1 MEQQTNLSTGQASGQ
16 PVYVVS
22 KRNKKIGLFLL
33 IGPFVGLIAIL
44 IIYAIVAFVISS
56 SGTGT
61 ETSLVIARIINVI
74 LGLLGIVCVIGII
87 VGIPLGILFLGKKEL
102 AEGTKYDERSG
113 KKEPSVVPDEIKGWN
128 WGAAGLTW
136 IWGVYHGVWISLL
149 TFIPIVNIVM
159 VIVLGFK
166 GNEWAWRSRPWESVE
181 RFVSSQKKWK
191 PWGIVFFVLMI
202 LGLISSI
209 LNPES

>member
-113 KKEPSVVPDEIKGWN
+113 KKEASVVPDEIKGWN